1 MMAGHLAGMVFVAA
15 SVMAVFAFLSVVVW
29 VKSQADE
36 RKARDRFALLKAL
49 AEHPGES
56 AAGVLSLLREQE
68 ARQADR
74 KDREERRGFL
84 AGGAVCLATGIGLSV
99 MIQSLDGKP
108 GAWTVGL
115 MIALI
120 GVALIPFGLPWRPRA
135 KSPEVRQ

>member
-1 MMAGHLAGMVFVAA
+1 MMASHFVAMVFAA
-15 SVMAVFAFLSVVVW
+15 AGVMAVFAFLSVAVW
-29 VKSQADE
+29 VTSQAGE

-49 AEHPGES
+49 AEHPSES
-56 AAGVLSLLREQE
+56 ATRVLDLLREQE
-68 ARQADR
+68 QRQADR

-84 AGGAVCLATGIGLSV
+84 AGGVVCVATGIGISV

-120 GVALIPFGLPWRPRA
+120 GVALIPFGLPWGPRA
-135 KSPEVRQ
+135 KSPEDH